1 MGRSFVVGAVLVGV
15 LAGPAAAQQIY
26 KCSDGRGGNVYQQTQ
41 CAGQGQTQEVRRFR
55 KEPARP
61 AQTYQPAEVSP
72 SALHYRERPAP
83 VAVTSMGDPVL
94 AATGPTGYV
103 RCHRPDGRSYV
114 RAGNS
119 CPERREPVQHQAG
132 MVLDVTTG
140 RQHFMV
146 PGGGNGMIDPR
157 TGQRHELISPPPTRT
172 VRDTAQPVS
181 AFDACS
187 EAGAIRDR
195 ALRDPNRTINTIRAA
210 EARYARMCGR

>member
-1 MGRSFVVGAVLVGV
+1 MERKLALGAVLAGMWV
-15 LAGPAAAQQIY
+15 GPAAAQQIY

-41 CAGQGQTQEVRRFR
+41 CAGQGRTEEVRRFR
-55 KEPARP
+55 NEPART
-61 AQTYQPAEVSP
+61 QTYQSAEVSP

-83 VAVTSMGDPVL
+83 VAVTSMGDPVP
-94 AATGPTGYV
+94 AAIGPTGYV
-103 RCHRPDGRSYV
+103 RCHRPDGGSYV

-119 CPERREPVQHQAG
+119 CPERLEPVQRQAG

-157 TGQRHELISPPPTRT
+157 TGQRHELISPSPTRV

-181 AFDACS
+181 ALDACN
-187 EAGAIRDR
+187 EARATRDR
-195 ALRDPNRTINTIRAA
+195 ALKDPNRTINTIRAA
-210 EARYARMCGR
+210 ESRYARMCGR